1 MNKIKVTRVEQHIIR
16 KTNPIWKTIDDY
28 CLRSKNLYNETNY
41 IIRQQFIKTGKWD
54 KFYDL
59 CKSIKFLD
67 CYKNIGSNVGQ
78 STIKMVCEVW
88 KSFAVASKDY
98 NNNPSKYLGR
108 PNLPKYKDKENGRY
122 VLALDSNKVKLRDGY
137 VHFCWKPFKNYIIS
151 TQLKNVRL
159 IQLRFIPN
167 KSHYTAEIVYEINV
181 IDQKES
187 SNKICGIDIGV
198 DNLATV
204 VNNTGLKSFVING
217 KVIKS
222 YNQYYNKK
230 LAKYES
236 ILKKTNNKNWSNR
249 LQRLTEKRFYKI
261 KDYMHKASK
270 YIVSWCV
277 NNDIDTI
284 VIGNNIKWKQN
295 SNMGNTMNQ
304 TFVQIP
310 YKMLIDQIV
319 YKAENNGIKTI
330 ITEES
335 YTSGTS
341 FIDDEEPTKTNYNNK
356 RRIHRGLFKSNT
368 GVFINADINGAY
380 QIIKKVFPKAFADG
394 IQGVSLHPVR
404 VLL

>member
-1 MNKIKVTRVEQHIIR
+1 MEQHFI
-16 KTNPIWKTIDDY
+16 KKNDPIWRLIDNY
-28 CLRSKNLYNETNY
+28 CLKSKNLYNETNY

-54 KFYDL
+54 SFYSL

-67 CYKNIGSNVGQ
+67 CYKSIGSNVGQ

-88 KSFAVASKDY
+88 KSFLIANKDY
-98 NNNPSKYLGR
+98 KNNPSKYLGR
-108 PNLPKYKDKENGRY
+108 PHLPRYKDKENGRY

-137 VHFCWKPFKNYIIS
+137 IHFCWKPFKDYIIP
-151 TQLKNVRL
+151 TKLKNVRI

-181 IDQKES
+181 IDQKERS
-187 SNKICGIDIGV
+187 DKICGIDIGV

-284 VIGNNIKWKQN
+284 VIGNNIKWKQ
-295 SNMGNTMNQ
+295 SVNMGNTMNQ

-310 YKMLIDQIV
+310 YKMLISQMM

-341 FIDDEEPTKTNYNNK
+341 FLDDEEPTKANYNNK

-368 GVFINADINGAY
+368 GILINADVNGAY
-380 QIIKKVFPKAFADG
+380 QIIKKVFPKVFADR

-404 VLL
+404 VSL